1 MLGSDIPVS
10 ATLIVEDGELRGT
23 LDISSRRIE
32 NLAFTAE
39 VFPDGRIR
47 FVIPD
52 QDPPLTFDGMLE
64 DDVIS
69 GTFRVGIIGGSF
81 ILERAG
87 SDS

>member
-1 MLGSDIPVS
+1 MSV
-10 ATLIVEDGELRGT
+10 TFQVEDGELRGT

-39 VFPDGRIR
+39 FFPDDRIR

-52 QDPPLTFDGMLE
+52 MDPPLTFDGMLE
-64 DDVIS
+64 NDVIS
-69 GTFRVGIIGGSF
+69 GSFKVGIIGGSF
-81 ILERAG
+81 VLERAA